1 MSIALQNDQDISAY
15 TVEMTLDMQNRI
27 KMLKQI
33 KSRKFSQNRSKTN
46 ELAST
51 KSITNHMVSLL
62 YYDSIMYIFQRGL
75 FLSTLNFHCIYPRM
89 DIMMNY
95 GVDGVIYSESKC
107 VNLPQGV
114 SICLVNDSKHS
125 TILAS
130 FLQ

>member
-33 KSRKFSQNRSKTN
+33 KSRKSSEHRSKIN

-51 KSITNHMVSLL
+51 KSVTNHIVSLL

-75 FLSTLNFHCIYPRM
+75 FVRTLNFHCMYPRM

-95 GVDGVIYSESKC
+95 GVKVCKFASRR
-107 VNLPQGV
+107 VNLSCQ
-114 SICLVNDSKHS
+114 
-125 TILAS
+125 
-130 FLQ
+130 